1 MDETRETRL
10 IRAVEGELRSY
21 STRPLPMDATLGDHY
36 RRDADERR
44 IVRLPLDGEVF

>member
-36 RRDADERR
+36 RRDAAG
-44 IVRLPLDGEVF
+44 VPLPLDGEVF